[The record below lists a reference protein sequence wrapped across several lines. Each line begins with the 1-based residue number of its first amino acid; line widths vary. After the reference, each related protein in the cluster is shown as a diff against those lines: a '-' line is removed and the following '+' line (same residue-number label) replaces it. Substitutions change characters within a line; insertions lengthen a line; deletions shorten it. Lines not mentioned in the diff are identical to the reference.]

1 MASKRF
7 DLYQELV
14 NAGFVVGEN
23 PHQLVREYHRE
34 VEVCWYGKQDSVIVA
49 EVWFNED
56 HSTCKAYYYYDSIC
70 RSCQFKEKVHLSEKR
85 AFNAIKATVENKG
98 FEF

>member
-1 MASKRF
+1 MAKKF

-14 NAGFVVGEN
+14 NAGFEAGSD
-23 PHQLVREYHRE
+23 PKQLVREFHME
-34 VEVCWYGKQDSVIVA
+34 CEVCWYGKQDTAIVA

-56 HSTCKAYYYYDSIC
+56 HTVCKAYYYYDRIA
-70 RSCQFKEKVHLSEKR
+70 RNRQFKEKVHLSEKR
-85 AFNAIKATVENKG
+85 AFNAIKQTVENKG